1 MKNIKRQLVNYRNAM
16 VMHMWNVKNKLQD
29 TSGEGYVDTAI
40 KILIAVVLGALLL
53 AGLYALFN
61 DTVLPTLVRRVQE
74 MFDYSVDMEIR
85 ISLLQAIQA
94 VLFFSLLIAV
104 SAWDL
109 RYRIIPD
116 RFQAGIALLSF
127 LNFAPRQLFGA
138 LGAVP
143 YLIVALFCKREGGI
157 GGGDIKLAGATG
169 LVLGLPASLTA
180 SCLGLT
186 GFVMYG
192 CMVCLWNRFKGK
204 RDKEAFPVGPFLAGG
219 AAAVYCMRLGGWMI

>member
-1 MKNIKRQLVNYRNAM
+1 M
-16 VMHMWNVKNKLQD
+16 
-29 TSGEGYVDTAI
+29 T
-40 KILIAVVLGALLL
+40 IA
-53 AGLYALFN
+53 
-61 DTVLPTLVRRVQE
+61 
-74 MFDYSVDMEIR
+74 VDMEIR
-85 ISLLQAIQA
+85 ISLLQAVQA
-94 VLFFSLLIAV
+94 VFFFSLLIAV

-169 LVLGLPASLTA
+169 LVLGLPARA
-180 SCLGLT
+180 SKQIVRSMEYIFRAKHSRRMIT
-186 GFVMYG
+186 GIHWQVVSMMKECPFR
-192 CMVCLWNRFKGK
+192 RFG
-204 RDKEAFPVGPFLAGG
+204 
-219 AAAVYCMRLGGWMI
+219 II

>member
-1 MKNIKRQLVNYRNAM
+1 
-16 VMHMWNVKNKLQD
+16 
-29 TSGEGYVDTAI
+29 
-40 KILIAVVLGALLL
+40 
-53 AGLYALFN
+53 
-61 DTVLPTLVRRVQE
+61 
-74 MFDYSVDMEIR
+74 MEIR
-85 ISLLQAIQA
+85 ISLLQAVQA

-127 LNFAPRQLFGA
+127 LNFAPGQLLGA

-219 AAAVYCMRLGGWMI
+219 AAAVAAAGHSIAYDAK

>member
-1 MKNIKRQLVNYRNAM
+1 MI
-16 VMHMWNVKNKLQD
+16 
-29 TSGEGYVDTAI
+29 
-40 KILIAVVLGALLL
+40 IA
-53 AGLYALFN
+53 
-61 DTVLPTLVRRVQE
+61 
-74 MFDYSVDMEIR
+74 VDMEIR
-85 ISLLQAIQA
+85 ISLLQAVQA
-94 VLFFSLLIAV
+94 VFFFSLLIAV

-169 LVLGLPASLTA
+169 LVLGLPASPVSYTHLD
-180 SCLGLT
+180 
-186 GFVMYG
+186 VY
-192 CMVCLWNRFKGK
+192 K
-204 RDKEAFPVGPFLAGG
+204 RQV
-219 AAAVYCMRLGGWMI
+219 

>member
-1 MKNIKRQLVNYRNAM
+1 M
-16 VMHMWNVKNKLQD
+16 
-29 TSGEGYVDTAI
+29 T
-40 KILIAVVLGALLL
+40 IAA
-53 AGLYALFN
+53 
-61 DTVLPTLVRRVQE
+61 
-74 MFDYSVDMEIR
+74 DMEIN
-85 ISLLQAIQA
+85 ISLLQAVQA

-127 LNFAPRQLFGA
+127 LNFGPRQMFGI

-143 YLIVALFCKREGGI
+143 YLMVALFCKREGGI

-169 LVLGLPASLTA
+169 LVLPASLTA

-192 CMVCLWNRFKGK
+192 CTVCLWNRFKGK
-204 RDKEAFPVGPFLAGG
+204 RDQEAFPVGPFLAGG
-219 AAAVYCMRLGGWMI
+219 AVAVYCMRLGGWMI

>member
-1 MKNIKRQLVNYRNAM
+1 M
-16 VMHMWNVKNKLQD
+16 
-29 TSGEGYVDTAI
+29 T
-40 KILIAVVLGALLL
+40 IA
-53 AGLYALFN
+53 
-61 DTVLPTLVRRVQE
+61 
-74 MFDYSVDMEIR
+74 VDMEIR
-85 ISLLQAIQA
+85 ISLLQAVQA

-127 LNFAPRQLFGA
+127 LNFAPGQLLGA

-143 YLIVALFCKREGGI
+143 YLIVALFCKREGGM

-180 SCLGLT
+180 SCLGRT
-186 GFVMYG
+186 GVVMYVGVG
-192 CMVCLWNRFKGK
+192 CLCKRGKGK
-204 RDKEAFPVGPFLAGG
+204 RDKKPVRVGPCLAGG

>member
-1 MKNIKRQLVNYRNAM
+1 M
-16 VMHMWNVKNKLQD
+16 
-29 TSGEGYVDTAI
+29 T
-40 KILIAVVLGALLL
+40 IA
-53 AGLYALFN
+53 
-61 DTVLPTLVRRVQE
+61 
-74 MFDYSVDMEIR
+74 VDMEIR
-85 ISLLQAIQA
+85 ISLLQAVQA

-127 LNFAPRQLFGA
+127 LNFAPGQLLGA

-143 YLIVALFCKREGGI
+143 YLIVALFCKREGGM

-169 LVLGLPASLTA
+169 LVLGLPAS
-180 SCLGLT
+180 LT

>member
-61 DTVLPTLVRRVQE
+61 DTVLPTLVRRVQ
-74 MFDYSVDMEIR
+74 DMEIR
-85 ISLLQAIQA
+85 ISLLQAVQA

-127 LNFAPRQLFGA
+127 LNFAPGQLLGA

-143 YLIVALFCKREGGI
+143 YLIVALFCKREGGM

>member
-1 MKNIKRQLVNYRNAM
+1 M
-16 VMHMWNVKNKLQD
+16 
-29 TSGEGYVDTAI
+29 T
-40 KILIAVVLGALLL
+40 IA
-53 AGLYALFN
+53 
-61 DTVLPTLVRRVQE
+61 
-74 MFDYSVDMEIR
+74 VDMEIR
-85 ISLLQAIQA
+85 ISLLQAVQA

-127 LNFAPRQLFGA
+127 LNFAPGQLLGA

-143 YLIVALFCKREGGI
+143 YLIVALFCKREGGM

-186 GFVMYG
+186 GF
-192 CMVCLWNRFKGK
+192 MVVWSACGIGSRENEIKKHFLWDRFWQEE
-204 RDKEAFPVGPFLAGG
+204 RQLFIV
-219 AAAVYCMRLGGWMI
+219 

>member
-1 MKNIKRQLVNYRNAM
+1 M
-16 VMHMWNVKNKLQD
+16 
-29 TSGEGYVDTAI
+29 
-40 KILIAVVLGALLL
+40 
-53 AGLYALFN
+53 
-61 DTVLPTLVRRVQE
+61 
-74 MFDYSVDMEIR
+74 
-85 ISLLQAIQA
+85 
-94 VLFFSLLIAV
+94 
-104 SAWDL
+104 
-109 RYRIIPD
+109 
-116 RFQAGIALLSF
+116 
-127 LNFAPRQLFGA
+127 
-138 LGAVP
+138 P

-180 SCLGLT
+180 SFLGLT

>member
-1 MKNIKRQLVNYRNAM
+1 M
-16 VMHMWNVKNKLQD
+16 
-29 TSGEGYVDTAI
+29 T
-40 KILIAVVLGALLL
+40 IA
-53 AGLYALFN
+53 
-61 DTVLPTLVRRVQE
+61 
-74 MFDYSVDMEIR
+74 VDMEIR
-85 ISLLQAIQA
+85 ISLLQAVQA
-94 VLFFSLLIAV
+94 VFFFSLLIAV

-127 LNFAPRQLFGA
+127 LNFAPGQLLGA

-143 YLIVALFCKREGGI
+143 YLIVALFCKREGGM

-186 GFVMYG
+186 GFV
-192 CMVCLWNRFKGK
+192 K

>member
-1 MKNIKRQLVNYRNAM
+1 MI
-16 VMHMWNVKNKLQD
+16 
-29 TSGEGYVDTAI
+29 
-40 KILIAVVLGALLL
+40 IA
-53 AGLYALFN
+53 
-61 DTVLPTLVRRVQE
+61 
-74 MFDYSVDMEIR
+74 VDMEIR
-85 ISLLQAIQA
+85 ISLLQAVQA
-94 VLFFSLLIAV
+94 VFFFSLLIAV

-127 LNFAPRQLFGA
+127 LNFAPGQLLGA

-143 YLIVALFCKREGGI
+143 YLIVALFCKREGGM
-157 GGGDIKLAGATG
+157 GGGDIKLAG
-169 LVLGLPASLTA
+169 ASLTA

>member
-1 MKNIKRQLVNYRNAM
+1 MI
-16 VMHMWNVKNKLQD
+16 
-29 TSGEGYVDTAI
+29 
-40 KILIAVVLGALLL
+40 IA
-53 AGLYALFN
+53 
-61 DTVLPTLVRRVQE
+61 
-74 MFDYSVDMEIR
+74 VDMEIR
-85 ISLLQAIQA
+85 ISLLQAVQA

-127 LNFAPRQLFGA
+127 LNFAPRQLFGT

-143 YLIVALFCKREGGI
+143 YLIVALFCKREGGM
-157 GGGDIKLAGATG
+157 GGGDIKLAGAIG
-169 LVLGLPASLTA
+169 LVLGLPGSLAA
-180 SCLGLT
+180 SCFGLA
-186 GFVMYG
+186 GFVMY
-192 CMVCLWNRFKGK
+192 CWMVCLGDRVQGK

>member
-1 MKNIKRQLVNYRNAM
+1 M
-16 VMHMWNVKNKLQD
+16 
-29 TSGEGYVDTAI
+29 TTA
-40 KILIAVVLGALLL
+40 A
-53 AGLYALFN
+53 
-61 DTVLPTLVRRVQE
+61 
-74 MFDYSVDMEIR
+74 DMEIR
-85 ISLLQAIQA
+85 ISLFQAVQA

-116 RFQAGIALLSF
+116 RLQAGIALLSF
-127 LNFAPRQLFGA
+127 LTFAPRQLLGV

-143 YLIVALFCKREGGI
+143 YLLVALFCEKERGI

-192 CMVCLWNRFKGK
+192 CLVCLWRRSKGK
-204 RDKEAFPVGPFLAGG
+204 RKKEAFPVGPFLAGG
-219 AAAVYCMRLGGWMI
+219 AAAVYCMRLVQLRNVKS

>member
-1 MKNIKRQLVNYRNAM
+1 M
-16 VMHMWNVKNKLQD
+16 
-29 TSGEGYVDTAI
+29 T
-40 KILIAVVLGALLL
+40 IA
-53 AGLYALFN
+53 
-61 DTVLPTLVRRVQE
+61 
-74 MFDYSVDMEIR
+74 VDMEIR
-85 ISLLQAIQA
+85 ISLLQAVQA

-127 LNFAPRQLFGA
+127 LNFAPGQLLGA

-143 YLIVALFCKREGGI
+143 YLIVALFCKREGGM
-157 GGGDIKLAGATG
+157 GGLVISSWQEQPG

>member
-1 MKNIKRQLVNYRNAM
+1 MI
-16 VMHMWNVKNKLQD
+16 
-29 TSGEGYVDTAI
+29 
-40 KILIAVVLGALLL
+40 IA
-53 AGLYALFN
+53 
-61 DTVLPTLVRRVQE
+61 
-74 MFDYSVDMEIR
+74 VDMEIR
-85 ISLLQAIQA
+85 ISLLQAVQA
-94 VLFFSLLIAV
+94 VFFFSLLIAV

-127 LNFAPRQLFGA
+127 LNFAPGQLLGA

-143 YLIVALFCKREGGI
+143 YLIVALFCKREGGM

-219 AAAVYCMRLGGWMI
+219 AAAVYCMRLGGWMILRRNYGSWFVLQCRLQWLRPSYTTTENRKTAVSGTLVKKESK

>member
-1 MKNIKRQLVNYRNAM
+1 M
-16 VMHMWNVKNKLQD
+16 
-29 TSGEGYVDTAI
+29 T
-40 KILIAVVLGALLL
+40 IA
-53 AGLYALFN
+53 
-61 DTVLPTLVRRVQE
+61 
-74 MFDYSVDMEIR
+74 VDMEIR
-85 ISLLQAIQA
+85 ISLLQAVQA
-94 VLFFSLLIAV
+94 VFFFSLLIAV

-127 LNFAPRQLFGA
+127 LNFAPGQLLGA

-143 YLIVALFCKREGGI
+143 YLIVALFLPFLIAALNGGM

>member
-1 MKNIKRQLVNYRNAM
+1 MI
-16 VMHMWNVKNKLQD
+16 
-29 TSGEGYVDTAI
+29 
-40 KILIAVVLGALLL
+40 IA
-53 AGLYALFN
+53 
-61 DTVLPTLVRRVQE
+61 
-74 MFDYSVDMEIR
+74 VDMEIR
-85 ISLLQAIQA
+85 ISLLQAVQA
-94 VLFFSLLIAV
+94 VFFFSLLIAV

-169 LVLGLPASLTA
+169 LAL
-180 SCLGLT
+180 

-192 CMVCLWNRFKGK
+192 RMVCLWNRFKGK

>member
-1 MKNIKRQLVNYRNAM
+1 M
-16 VMHMWNVKNKLQD
+16 
-29 TSGEGYVDTAI
+29 T
-40 KILIAVVLGALLL
+40 IA
-53 AGLYALFN
+53 
-61 DTVLPTLVRRVQE
+61 
-74 MFDYSVDMEIR
+74 VDMEIR
-85 ISLLQAIQA
+85 ISLLQAVQA

-109 RYRIIPD
+109 RYRII
-116 RFQAGIALLSF
+116 ALLSF
-127 LNFAPRQLFGA
+127 LNFAPGQLLGA

-143 YLIVALFCKREGGI
+143 YLIVALFCKREGGM

-192 CMVCLWNRFKGK
+192 CMVCLWNRFKGR

>member
-1 MKNIKRQLVNYRNAM
+1 M
-16 VMHMWNVKNKLQD
+16 
-29 TSGEGYVDTAI
+29 T
-40 KILIAVVLGALLL
+40 IA
-53 AGLYALFN
+53 
-61 DTVLPTLVRRVQE
+61 
-74 MFDYSVDMEIR
+74 VDMEIR

-157 GGGDIKLAGATG
+157 GGGDIKLMAVCGLILGWPRVAAAGFLSVVTGGCYAIWLLATRRAG
-169 LVLGLPASLTA
+169 RSDH
-180 SCLGLT
+180 
-186 GFVMYG
+186 F
-192 CMVCLWNRFKGK
+192 
-204 RDKEAFPVGPFLAGG
+204 AFGPFLAVGVVLSLLYG
-219 AAAVYCMRLGGWMI
+219 DQLLAWYLGFLR

>member
-1 MKNIKRQLVNYRNAM
+1 M
-16 VMHMWNVKNKLQD
+16 
-29 TSGEGYVDTAI
+29 T
-40 KILIAVVLGALLL
+40 IA
-53 AGLYALFN
+53 
-61 DTVLPTLVRRVQE
+61 
-74 MFDYSVDMEIR
+74 VDMEIR
-85 ISLLQAIQA
+85 ISLLQAVQA
-94 VLFFSLLIAV
+94 VLFSRCLL
-104 SAWDL
+104 
-109 RYRIIPD
+109 
-116 RFQAGIALLSF
+116 RFLPGIFGTGLFRTDSRQGLPLLSF

-204 RDKEAFPVGPFLAGG
+204 RDKEAFLWDRFWQEREQQPFI
-219 AAAVYCMRLGGWMI
+219 V

>member
-1 MKNIKRQLVNYRNAM
+1 M
-16 VMHMWNVKNKLQD
+16 
-29 TSGEGYVDTAI
+29 T
-40 KILIAVVLGALLL
+40 IA
-53 AGLYALFN
+53 
-61 DTVLPTLVRRVQE
+61 
-74 MFDYSVDMEIR
+74 VDMEIR

-169 LVLGLPASLTA
+169 LPDCFLFRTDRICDVWLYGLPVES
-180 SCLGLT
+180 
-186 GFVMYG
+186 VQ
-192 CMVCLWNRFKGK
+192 GK
-204 RDKEAFPVGPFLAGG
+204 TR
-219 AAAVYCMRLGGWMI
+219 

>member
-1 MKNIKRQLVNYRNAM
+1 M
-16 VMHMWNVKNKLQD
+16 
-29 TSGEGYVDTAI
+29 T
-40 KILIAVVLGALLL
+40 IA
-53 AGLYALFN
+53 
-61 DTVLPTLVRRVQE
+61 
-74 MFDYSVDMEIR
+74 VDMEIR
-85 ISLLQAIQA
+85 ISLLQAVQA

-127 LNFAPRQLFGA
+127 LNFAPGQLLGA

-143 YLIVALFCKREGGI
+143 YLIVALFCKREGGM

-204 RDKEAFPVGPFLAGG
+204 RDKE
-219 AAAVYCMRLGGWMI
+219 IQ